1 MITDP
6 KDPKSVVDPD
16 PNNFERYPGSASASN
31 KKQDPDQSDK
41 LDPEP
46 PGSDQLQMTSQ
57 NVWNVSLFEHL
68 FTSLIL

>member
-16 PNNFERYPGSASASN
+16 PHNFERYPGSASASN

-41 LDPEP
+41 LDPES
-46 PGSDQLQMTSQ
+46 PGSDSIADDKPKCMECEP
-57 NVWNVSLFEHL
+57 V
-68 FTSLIL
+68 